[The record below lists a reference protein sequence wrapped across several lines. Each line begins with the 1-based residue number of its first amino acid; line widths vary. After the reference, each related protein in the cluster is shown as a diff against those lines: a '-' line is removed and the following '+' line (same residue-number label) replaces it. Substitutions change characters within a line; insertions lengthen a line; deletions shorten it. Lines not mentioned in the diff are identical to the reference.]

1 MNKTI
6 KDYISLAF
14 VVFALFAT
22 TFYVRSVLHMV
33 AVSVASEK

>member
-14 VVFALFAT
+14 VIVALFAT
-22 TFYVRSVLHMV
+22 AFYVRSVLRMV
-33 AVSVASEK
+33 AVSVASDK